1 MHNQDHSNTA
11 RGSASGCVSEA
22 ELDQAFAGLVSRP
35 LTEPAAAEVRA
46 LLARRAT
53 VPRRRSRS
61 ADATTEPAP
70 EAAGDDQAGLGAAVG
85 RPA

>member
-1 MHNQDHSNTA
+1 MHNTDDSNTGH
-11 RGSASGCVSEA
+11 GSAPGYVSEA

-53 VPRRRSRS
+53 TPRRRSRTP
-61 ADATTEPAP
+61 DASTEPSPAF
-70 EAAGDDQAGLGAAVG
+70 AGKEPDGLSTAVG